1 MTFDETFLMVK
12 RAIDSGRPA
21 HGYLIVGSV
30 REHGLKMTQLII
42 QNLFCVEAKK
52 PCGLCAACKRVE
64 ERTEP
69 DVHWIFPEMKS
80 RVISAEQM
88 REKLLAEIAQTS
100 FSGGWKVGVLVGADR
115 LNDSSANAFLKTL
128 EEPPERTL
136 FLLLT
141 DTPQQL
147 MPTIISR
154 CQRIDL
160 DAFRELSEPWLGTL
174 ISTLSSPYFRTPLE
188 RLVMSGQLS
197 KLLEEMKE
205 KAEVWVKEEFEKEKK
220 VDEEEDVFLAKVSAR
235 YRELRMDFLVTLMRW
250 FRDLFV
256 VKAGGSEEIHFKE
269 KADLLKERAGRLTLA
284 QTMYNVNAIEELA
297 RQLDRNLSEE
307 TVLAYAVDRISHGVG
322 DKP

>member
-1 MTFDETFLMVK
+1 MTFDETFQMVK

-30 REHGLKMTQLII
+30 RNHGMKITQLII
-42 QNLFCVEAKK
+42 QNLFCTAAEK
-52 PCGLCAACKRVE
+52 PCGQCAACKRVE
-64 ERTEP
+64 EHTEP

-128 EEPPERTL
+128 EEPPEQTL

-174 ISTLSSPYFRTPLE
+174 VSTLSSPYFRTPLE

-220 VDEEEDVFLAKVSAR
+220 VDEDEDVFLAKVSAR

-269 KADLLKERAGRLTLA
+269 KAELLKERAGRLTLA
-284 QTMYNVNAIEELA
+284 QTLYNVNAIEELA

-307 TVLAYAVDRISHGVG
+307 TVLAYAVDRIAHGVG

>member
-30 REHGLKMTQLII
+30 RNHGMKLTQLII
-42 QNLFCVEAKK
+42 QNLFCTAVEK
-52 PCGLCAACKRVE
+52 PCGQCAACKRVE

-128 EEPPERTL
+128 EEPPEQTL

-174 ISTLSSPYFRTPLE
+174 VSTLSSPYFRTPLE

-220 VDEEEDVFLAKVSAR
+220 VDEDEDVFLAKVSAR

-269 KADLLKERAGRLTLA
+269 KAELLKERAGRLTLA
-284 QTMYNVNAIEELA
+284 QTLYNVNAIEELA

-307 TVLAYAVDRISHGVG
+307 TVLAYAVDRIAHGVG